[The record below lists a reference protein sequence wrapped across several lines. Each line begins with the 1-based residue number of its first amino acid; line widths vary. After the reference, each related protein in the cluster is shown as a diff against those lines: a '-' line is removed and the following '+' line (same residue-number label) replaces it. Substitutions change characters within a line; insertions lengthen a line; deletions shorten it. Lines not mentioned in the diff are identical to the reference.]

1 MQPDAVPPTRP
12 RRARGALCVR
22 SAAPHHRPR
31 ARRRIG
37 EALCAFCC
45 SAPGAVS
52 SVYGS
57 DLARF
62 TPTCACAVSRSR
74 IMKPALR
81 SEKPSQ
87 GDWLAPRR
95 KGHNIGRARTD
106 SFSGNPGRVARSS
119 CGRHQGNRAAGR
131 TTRLNHNLGLNVG
144 TVMLTAFTI
153 VLAARSSRSAPPVH
167 NDQADRDARARLTY
181 GCIRTTSGEGPPV
194 HHGGFSRRPSVAFIV
209 ARTA

>member
-1 MQPDAVPPTRP
+1 MQITLAERVTRLHKSAFPSAFFKSTIGEGNAARRSSADATAKAA
-12 RRARGALCVR
+12 RAALCVR

-95 KGHNIGRARTD
+95 KGHSIGRARTD
-106 SFSGNPGRVARSS
+106 SFSGDA
-119 CGRHQGNRAAGR
+119 CG
-131 TTRLNHNLGLNVG
+131 
-144 TVMLTAFTI
+144 F
-153 VLAARSSRSAPPVH
+153 ARSSRQYH
-167 NDQADRDARARLTY
+167 QNNRADR
-181 GCIRTTSGEGPPV
+181 
-194 HHGGFSRRPSVAFIV
+194 RRPSLKEPTSLSRKQTSANETLNRHTVLSCFGAQTERLPPFRRAQFLI
-209 ARTA
+209 

>member
-119 CGRHQGNRAAGR
+119 CGCHQGNRAAGR
-131 TTRLNHNLGLNVG
+131 TTRLKPQ
-144 TVMLTAFTI
+144 
-153 VLAARSSRSAPPVH
+153 SRPERR
-167 NDQADRDARARLTY
+167 DRDADGVHNRFGRAIKSLR
-181 GCIRTTSGEGPPV
+181 
-194 HHGGFSRRPSVAFIV
+194 A
-209 ARTA
+209 ARA